1 MQCSYIFSFQCYSIP
16 GDVKLSSAQLQD
28 VSEKFLIELKQK
40 SEAEND
46 LESGRLL
53 EIPESL
59 DFYISTEEPSD
70 ELKKVL
76 DQRFE
81 TAEVIERQP
90 DDLTCGTLE
99 KPCVYVL
106 TGREFFKNI

>member
-1 MQCSYIFSFQCYSIP
+1 MQCSYILSFQCYSIP
-16 GDVKLSSAQLQD
+16 GGVELSSTLLNE
-28 VSEKFLIELKQK
+28 VSEKFLTELKKQ